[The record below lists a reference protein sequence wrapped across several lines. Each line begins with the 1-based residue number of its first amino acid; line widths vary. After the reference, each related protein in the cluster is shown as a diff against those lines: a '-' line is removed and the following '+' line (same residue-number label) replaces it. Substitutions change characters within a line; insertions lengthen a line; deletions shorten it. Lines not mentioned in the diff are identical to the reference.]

1 MPTVA
6 GARGHMGEVHKLLTE
21 HGKQVLLRSEVDRR
35 VLDAAAAYMAAEEGE
50 IGFVY
55 AGWAQAS
62 LPHRRLADDAHWEIQ
77 TDRVSLIVQPGL
89 RAIPGQSPVSVGVP
103 YGSRARLIILYL
115 QTEAIRTGSREVELG
130 RSLHAWLKR
139 LDIPIGGKSMKDVRD
154 QAERISRCRLTF
166 QISTAGRS
174 GLVNQNILD
183 SAMFVADDSAQG
195 NLFIETAKLSE
206 GFGFVYAGWAQA
218 SLPHRR
224 LADDAHWEIQTDR
237 VSLIVQPGLRAIPG
251 QSPVSVGVPYGS
263 RARLIILYLQTEA
276 IRTGSRE
283 VELGRSLHA
292 WLKRL
297 DIPIGGKSMK
307 DVRDQAERISRCRLT
322 FQISTAGRSGLVN
335 QNILDSAM
343 FVADDS
349 AQGNLFIETAKLSE
363 GFFEQLQKHPVPIE
377 EAAVKQIANNSMALE
392 SDELD
397 LDLFALILVKCDQV
411 LGVVERHVHDRR
423 IILRSPV

>member
-1 MPTVA
+1 MRWPRLPTVA
-6 GARGHMGEVHKLLTE
+6 GACGHMGEVHKLLTE

-115 QTEAIRTGSREVELG
+115 QTEAIRTGSRHSASVTTLQS
-130 RSLHAWLKR
+130 RMR
-139 LDIPIGGKSMKDVRD
+139 LAARVCGKSMKDVRD

-183 SAMFVADDSAQG
+183 SAMFVADDS
-195 NLFIETAKLSE
+195 T
-206 GFGFVYAGWAQA
+206 
-218 SLPHRR
+218 
-224 LADDAHWEIQTDR
+224 
-237 VSLIVQPGLRAIPG
+237 
-251 QSPVSVGVPYGS
+251 
-263 RARLIILYLQTEA
+263 
-276 IRTGSRE
+276 
-283 VELGRSLHA
+283 
-292 WLKRL
+292 
-297 DIPIGGKSMK
+297 
-307 DVRDQAERISRCRLT
+307 
-322 FQISTAGRSGLVN
+322 
-335 QNILDSAM
+335 
-343 FVADDS
+343 
-349 AQGNLFIETAKLSE
+349 QGNLFIETAKLSE

-377 EAAVKQIANNSMALE
+377 EAAVRQIANNSMALDVYVWPAGLGQMNP
-392 SDELD
+392 SDSD
-397 LDLFALILVKCDQV
+397 RF
-411 LGVVERHVHDRR
+411 LGRHSMPSLGAVSPAWTTSSSTSGKHWNWRWPSIRR
-423 IILRSPV
+423 PMCRSMGLPA